1 MMPELTCPFHDCADV
16 MSHENDRIAVAI
28 FNAHVGTHTVGAQQ
42 CQPGKPNKIEMPKL
56 KSGIR
61 PDEFNFWVERW
72 KNYKC
77 VNRLSDVQDIRD
89 QLVNC

>member
-1 MMPELTCPFHDCADV
+1 MPELTCPFHDCADV
-16 MSHENDRIAVAI
+16 TSHENDGIAVAI

-42 CQPGKPNKIEMPKL
+42 RQPGKPNKIEMPKL
-56 KSGIR
+56 KSGIG

-77 VNRLSDVQDIRD
+77 VNRLSDSRIFEI
-89 QLVNC
+89 NW